1 MPQNNELTLY
11 AYTFPSRAERVMWML
26 KELDLD
32 FTLVRLDPSKGE
44 TQTPDFKSIAPLK
57 KIPVLTHGEMIFTES
72 LAIMEYLNGLKPE
85 KKLIPI
91 APESIY
97 LFRNI
102 MYYMVSE
109 IETYL
114 WLCSQ
119 SSTLK
124 QFYPWP
130 EGTFEQSLTLLN
142 QNIQTLFEKVGDK
155 TFLLYDRFTMAD
167 IYAQSILSWA
177 KTLEVSIPGNVQN
190 YMKNLMARPA
200 FIVSEN

>member
-1 MPQNNELTLY
+1 MPQNNEITLY
-11 AYTFPSRAERVMWML
+11 AYNFPSRAERVMWTL

-32 FTLVRLDPSKGE
+32 FTLIRLDPAKGE
-44 TQTPDFKSIAPLK
+44 TQTSEFKSIAPLK

-72 LAIMEYLNGLKPE
+72 LAIMEYLNSLKPE
-85 KKLIPI
+85 KELIPT

-97 LFRNI
+97 PFRNI
-102 MYYMVSE
+102 VYYMVSE
-109 IETYL
+109 IENYL

-130 EGTFEQSLTLLN
+130 EGTFEQSLALLN
-142 QNIQTLFEKVGDK
+142 ENIKTLFEKIGDK
-155 TFLLYDRFTMAD
+155 SFLLYERFTMAD

-177 KTLEVSIPGNVQN
+177 KTLGVTIPDNVEN
-190 YMKNLMARPA
+190 YMENIMARPA
-200 FIVSEN
+200 FIVSEG